1 MAQLLRFSTSWQS
14 QVRHRQNGLCAE
26 CGIALEGGEEH
37 PHLVIPAEQADS
49 DPAPNSELAWLG
61 SPENCVVLC
70 HNCHE
75 RAHEDGKYW
84 VGEVVPADYYRFS
97 HGPDRAAHQAWVREH
112 HLKSRMVWN

>member
-1 MAQLLRFSTSWQS
+1 MAQMLRFSTPWQS
-14 QVRHRQNGLCAE
+14 QVRHRQSGLCAE
-26 CGIALEGGEEH
+26 CGITLEGHEEH
-37 PHLVIPAEQADS
+37 PHLVIPPDVAQS
-49 DPAPNSELAWLG
+49 SELAWLE
-61 SPENCVVLC
+61 SPENGVVLC

-112 HLKSRMVWN
+112 HVMSRSLWH